1 MLLGWSVFMI
11 ARSLLLV
18 IALAVPSGSAQMGV
32 YGTVAA
38 HVKAGD
44 RAPDVAFTKVL
55 SAPVA
60 GSWSQTNLSGQLTVL
75 AFMPDTSHNLQIVTL
90 WNDLVEKFS
99 DQAIQF
105 LWITGESESTLL
117 PWLGEHPISGWVL
130 LDSTGRTGNAY
141 GMEIPENVIVG
152 ADRRIVGYYM
162 GTTETESL
170 LEAVKDGRIT
180 TTRPDKATLKAF
192 MESGKVLIDAEPQRI
207 PRQDDHRPAFPP
219 SYMVHVSLAQNE
231 ERGNFSADD
240 YWALKGYS
248 VKEVVGELYDVNS
261 IRLHLPASLD
271 NNKRYDF
278 ALVLPKGE
286 SREKMKERM
295 RQGLQDNFHVTATR
309 ENRLVDVY
317 VVSVVPGRRP
327 PALEATEDGM
337 GGRSSGIQFSS
348 VEGAGEL
355 QEEMKPQSISALR
368 GVYQD
373 GTVNE
378 FCHRLEGFLDRPVV
392 NETGLE
398 GEFKL
403 YVKSSEGEENDFLG
417 RLRDELGLVIAPSQR
432 NVEMV
437 VFEPR

>member
-1 MLLGWSVFMI
+1 MI
-11 ARSLLLV
+11 ARFLLLFF
-18 IALAVPSGSAQMGV
+18 ALAVPGGLGQMGV
-32 YGTVAA
+32 YGTVAVR
-38 HVKAGD
+38 VKAGD

-75 AFMPDTSHNLQIVTL
+75 TFMPDTSHNPQVVTR

-99 DQAIQF
+99 DQPIQF
-105 LWITGESESTLL
+105 LWITGEGESTLL
-117 PWLGEHPISGWVL
+117 PWLEEHPISGWVL

-152 ADRRIVGYYM
+152 ADRRIVGFYM

-170 LEAVKDGRIT
+170 LEAVKDGRTT

-207 PRQDDHRPAFPP
+207 PRLDDHRPAFPP
-219 SYMVHVSLAQNE
+219 SNTVHVSLAQSE
-231 ERGNFSADD
+231 ERGNFGGDD
-240 YWALKGYS
+240 YWALKGYPL
-248 VKEVVGELYDVNS
+248 KEAVEQLYEVNS

-271 NNKRYDF
+271 NSKRYDF
-278 ALVLPKGE
+278 ALVLPKRE
-286 SREKMKERM
+286 SSEKMKERM
-295 RQGLQDNFHVTATR
+295 RQGLQDYFHMTATR
-309 ENRLVDVY
+309 QNRLVDVY
-317 VVSVVPGRRP
+317 VVSALPDRKP
-327 PALEATEDGM
+327 PALEPTSDEM

-348 VEGAGEL
+348 VEGAEEM
-355 QEEMKPQSISALR
+355 QEEMKPQGISALR

-373 GTVNE
+373 GTIDQ

-403 YVKSSEGEENDFLG
+403 YVKSNEGEENTFLE
-417 RLRDELGLVIAPSQR
+417 RLRDELGLVITPGQR
-432 NVEMV
+432 NVEMM
-437 VFEPR
+437 VFESR

>member
-1 MLLGWSVFMI
+1 
-11 ARSLLLV
+11 
-18 IALAVPSGSAQMGV
+18 MGV

-44 RAPDVAFTKVL
+44 RAPDIVFTKVL

-75 AFMPDTSHNLQIVTL
+75 AFMPDTSHNLQVVTL

-99 DQAIQF
+99 DQPIQF

-117 PWLGEHPISGWVL
+117 PWLEEHPISGWVL

-141 GMEIPENVIVG
+141 GMELPENVIVG
-152 ADRRIVGYYM
+152 ADRRIVGFYM
-162 GTTETESL
+162 GTAETESL
-170 LEAVKDGRIT
+170 LGAVKDGRIT
-180 TTRPDKATLKAF
+180 TMRPDKASLKAF
-192 MESGKVLIDAEPQRI
+192 TESGKVLIDAEPERI
-207 PRQDDHRPAFPP
+207 PRLGDQRPAFPA
-219 SYMVHVSLAQNE
+219 SYTVHVSLSHGD
-231 ERGNFSADD
+231 ERGNFGGDD
-240 YWALKGYS
+240 YWALKGYTL
-248 VKEVVGELYDVNS
+248 KEAVEQLYEVNS

-271 NNKRYDF
+271 NSKRYDF

-286 SREKMKERM
+286 SRETMKERM
-295 RQGLQDNFHVTATR
+295 RQGLQGYFQVSATR

-327 PALEATEDGM
+327 PVLEATQDGM
-337 GGRSSGIQFSS
+337 GARSSGIQFSS
-348 VEGAGEL
+348 VEGAGEVL
-355 QEEMKPQSISALR
+355 EELKPQSVSAIR
-368 GVYQD
+368 AVYED

-378 FCHRLEGFLDRPVV
+378 LCHRLEGFLDRPVV

-417 RLRDELGLVIAPSQR
+417 RLRDELGLVITPGQR
-432 NVEMV
+432 NVEML
-437 VFEPR
+437 VFELR

>member
-1 MLLGWSVFMI
+1 MV
-11 ARSLLLV
+11 ARFLLLFF
-18 IALAVPSGSAQMGV
+18 ALAVPGGLGQMGV

-44 RAPDVAFTKVL
+44 RAPDIAFTKVL

-99 DQAIQF
+99 DQPIQF

-117 PWLGEHPISGWVL
+117 PWLEEHPISGWVL
-130 LDSTGRTGNAY
+130 LDSMGRTGNAY
-141 GMEIPENVIVG
+141 GMELPENVIVG
-152 ADRRIVGYYM
+152 ADRRIVGFYM
-162 GTTETESL
+162 GTTETEGL

-207 PRQDDHRPAFPP
+207 PRLDDHRPAFSP
-219 SYMVHVSLAQNE
+219 SYTIHVSLSQSE
-231 ERGNFSADD
+231 ERGNFGGDD

-248 VKEVVGELYDVNS
+248 LKEAVEQLYEVNS

-271 NNKRYDF
+271 NTKRYDF

-295 RQGLQDNFHVTATR
+295 QQELQDYFHMTATR

-317 VVSVVPGRRP
+317 VISALPDRRP
-327 PALEATEDGM
+327 PALEATPDGM

-348 VEGAGEL
+348 VEGAEDM

-368 GVYQD
+368 AVYQD
-373 GTVNE
+373 GTIDQ
-378 FCHRLEGFLDRPVV
+378 FCHRVESFLDRPVV
-392 NETGLE
+392 NETGLQ

-403 YVKSSEGEENDFLG
+403 YVKNNEGEENTFLE
-417 RLRDELGLVIAPSQR
+417 RLRDELGLVITPGQR
-432 NVEMV
+432 NVEMM
-437 VFEPR
+437 VFQPR